1 MMKTELFGKLGEQEV
16 FSHTLS
22 SKNTTVKIIDYGARI
37 ASLTYKGISC
47 VCGFSDIAGY
57 LADHDYHG
65 AIVGR
70 YANRIAEG
78 KFRLNGKE
86 YTLACNEKDR
96 THLHGGRVGFSSRL
110 WTLAASTENS
120 VTLSLFSPDGEEG
133 YPGNL
138 AVTVTYTLKDDALSI
153 DYTAKTDADTV
164 INLTNHAYF
173 NIGGVGEESVHDQTL
188 TLYADAIAE
197 VNEILIPSGN
207 MIATA
212 GGAFDFTT
220 PKKIGKDVAAN
231 DMQIKMGNG
240 YDHGFRLTKQSPCAI
255 LHSEKSGITMEVHTT
270 EGGIQIY
277 TGNFMTAD
285 NPFFGKIP
293 QTVGGAVAL
302 ECNKLP
308 DSPNRPEFPS
318 CILKAGET
326 YTQTTTYR
334 FS

>member
-1 MMKTELFGKLGEQEV
+1 MKTELFGTLGEKSV
-16 FSHTLS
+16 CSHTLS
-22 SKNTTVKIIDYGARI
+22 SGNTIVKIIDYGARI
-37 ASLTYKGISC
+37 ASLTYKGVSC
-47 VCGFSDIAGY
+47 VCGFADMAGY
-57 LADHDYHG
+57 LADNDYHG

-70 YANRIAEG
+70 YANRIG
-78 KFRLNGKE
+78 NGRFTLNGKE
-86 YTLACNEKDR
+86 YTLACNEKER
-96 THLHGGRVGFSSRL
+96 THLHGGKIGYSNRL
-110 WTLAASTENS
+110 WTPTAFSDDS

-138 AVTVTYTLKDDALSI
+138 YITVTYTLKNDALSI

-197 VNEILIPSGN
+197 VNELLIPSGKL
-207 MIATA
+207 IPAA
-212 GGAFDFTT
+212 GGAFDFTK
-220 PKKIGKDVAAN
+220 PKTIGQDIQADDIQLKL
-231 DMQIKMGNG
+231 GGG
-240 YDHGFRLTKQSPCAI
+240 YDHGFRLTKNNPCAI
-255 LHSEKSGITMEVHTT
+255 LHSNKSGITMEVDTT

-277 TGNFMTAD
+277 TANFMTAD

-293 QTVGGAVAL
+293 QTAGGAVAL

-318 CILKAGET
+318 PLLKAGET
-326 YTQTTTYR
+326 YRQKTTYR